1 MSEEIYL
8 HGEVLIKKVKGFIPD
23 DVKKAAAINGSY
35 KVADSETTGNH
46 HLLEE
51 MEGIDVFEKDGMFYV
66 RPSKPMTVRCVDEKR
81 HDRITLAPCEEGEFY
96 LFDRQQE
103 VDHLTE
109 EVRSVRD

>member
-1 MSEEIYL
+1 MKDSVWF
-8 HGEVLIKKVKGFIPD
+8 HGEVVVRKTKGSIPEGAKLIKAVR
-23 DVKKAAAINGSY
+23 GSY

-51 MEGIDVFEKDGMFYV
+51 IEGIDVFEKDGMFYV

-81 HDRITLAPCEEGEFY
+81 HDRITLEPCGEDEVLIFG
-96 LFDRQQE
+96 RQME
-103 VDHLTE
+103 IDHLTE